1 MKETGI
7 VKDVSGEFCHVV
19 VTLKSACGENCAS
32 CGGGCKLQNQICLV
46 KNTKNAKAGDR
57 VEIEIDSITVL
68 KSAFLVYILPL
79 LVFIITYLALS
90 DLSEPLAAVISLGAM
105 ICIFALLFIRD
116 KNKKSE
122 YISHISQI
130 LEK

>member
-19 VTLKSACGENCAS
+19 VRRKSACGENCAS

-46 KNTKNAKAGDR
+46 KNTKNAKPGDK
-57 VEIEIDSITVL
+57 VEIEIDTIMVL
-68 KSAFLVYILPL
+68 KTAFLVYLLPII
-79 LVFIITYLALS
+79 VFIFTYFALS
-90 DLSEPLAAVISLGAM
+90 KLSELIAAVISISAM
-105 ICIFALLFIRD
+105 LSVFVLLFIAD
-116 KNKKSE
+116 KKKKHE

>member
-7 VKDVSGEFCHVV
+7 VKDISGEFCHVV
-19 VTLKSACGENCAS
+19 VRRKSACGENCAS

-46 KNTKNAKAGDR
+46 KNTKNAKPGDI
-57 VEIEIDSITVL
+57 VEIEIDTAKVL
-68 KSAFLVYILPL
+68 KSAFLVYILPIL
-79 LVFIITYLALS
+79 IFICTYFALS
-90 DLSEPLAAVISLGAM
+90 NLSELSAALISASAM
-105 ICIFALLFIRD
+105 VCVFVALFVADR
-116 KNKKSE
+116 KKKTE